1 MPAMQITRHADRRDE
16 LAGPAA
22 GSLRRS
28 LLRLAGP
35 MFASA
40 LLQNTQSLIDL
51 FWVGRLGPASVA
63 ALALS
68 GTVLFLMW
76 PLVMGLS
83 VGTVALVARH
93 TGADRPDKAAAAAGQ
108 SLVLAVLAGGVVG
121 AGGILALRHLLTL
134 IGPEPEIAVL
144 AGHYLNISFGGIFTV
159 FLLAVSTSAMQGA
172 GNALLPMTGMILANL
187 VNLVL
192 DPILIFGLPGLPA
205 MGVSGA
211 AWATVIAQ
219 AVACMVVTGSLFRGI
234 PRLKVTRADLRMQ
247 LHLAVA
253 IFRIGIF
260 SSAQML
266 ARSLM
271 AFALFRI
278 VATCGTAVVA
288 GYGIGMRFHQIIL
301 LPCFVLGNASAA
313 LVGQN
318 LGASRPDRAARAAW
332 LAAGIGMGL
341 NLVTAVAMMLF
352 AGPMTAFF
360 SSDPAVV
367 AVGIGYL
374 RRVSIFYVFAA
385 LGIILGRSMNGAGD
399 TVPTMLITII
409 TLWGVQVPLAYYLA
423 GIIEP
428 ATTGVWWSI
437 AIANTLNGLITAI
450 WFSIGRWKR
459 KKVG

>member
-1 MPAMQITRHADRRDE
+1 MNEAHVNPFT
-16 LAGPAA
+16 A

-51 FWVGRLGPASVA
+51 FWVGRLGPDAVA

-76 PLVMGLS
+76 PLVMGLC

-93 TGADRPDKAAAAAGQ
+93 TGAGRSHAAAAAAGQ
-108 SLVLAVLAGGVVG
+108 SLGLSIEAGLFVG
-121 AGGILALRHLLTL
+121 IGGILVLRPLLVL
-134 IGPEPEIAVL
+134 IGPEPAVAAL
-144 AGHYLNISFGGIFTV
+144 AGDYLVVSFGGFFTV
-159 FLLAVSTSAMQGA
+159 FLLAVSTSVMQGA
-172 GNALLPMTGMILANL
+172 GNALRPMTGMILANL
-187 VNLVL
+187 INLAL
-192 DPILIFGLPGLPA
+192 DPVLIFGLLGCPA
-205 MGVSGA
+205 LGVRGA
-211 AWATVIAQ
+211 AWATVFSQ
-219 AVACMVVTGSLFRGI
+219 VAACVVVTGSLFRGI
-234 PRLKVTRADLRMQ
+234 PRLKVAWLDLRPRF
-247 LHLAVA
+247 HLAWE

-260 SSAQML
+260 SAGQML

-278 VATCGTAVVA
+278 VASCGTAALA
-288 GYGIGMRFHQIIL
+288 GYGIGMRFHQMIL

-318 LGASRPDRAARAAW
+318 LGASRPDRAVRAGW

-341 NLVTAVAMMLF
+341 NLFSAVVMMLF
-352 AGPMTAFF
+352 AEPMTAFF

-367 AVGIGYL
+367 AVGSAYL
-374 RRVSIFYVFAA
+374 RLVSFFYVFAA
-385 LGIILGRSMNGAGD
+385 LGIVLGRSMNGAGD
-399 TVPTMLITII
+399 TVPTMLITIV
-409 TLWGVQVPLAYYLA
+409 TLWGIQVPLAHYLA
-423 GIIEP
+423 RVVDP

-437 AIANTLNGLITAI
+437 AISNMLNGLITAA
-450 WFSIGRWKR
+450 WFGIGRWKLR
-459 KKVG
+459 KIG